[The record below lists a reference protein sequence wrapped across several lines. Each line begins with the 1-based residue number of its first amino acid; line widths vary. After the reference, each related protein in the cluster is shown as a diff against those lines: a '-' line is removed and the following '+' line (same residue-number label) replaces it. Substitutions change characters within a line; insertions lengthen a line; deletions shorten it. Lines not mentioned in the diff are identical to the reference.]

1 MACIINQVV
10 KALNEIGQNKRMPRF
25 IIVIPD
31 RDILRY
37 INYLGFGISHLIGT
51 CLESIIRKIN
61 NHIESRKDNL
71 RKKKPGALRANEPKV
86 IWTKTFTRPNMSG
99 SLFSAVEKF
108 NKILEEIM
116 ATHKNHLILDVNKK
130 MEHASNFN
138 RGSYLNNLG
147 KDNFWLEVNRMIERY
162 DYGKEE
168 LMPVANPEYVPTIP
182 EQSRRPLTIHYKPAM
197 KVDPTYLENQ
207 S

>member
-31 RDILRY
+31 CDILRY
-37 INYLGFGISHLIGT
+37 IDYLGFGISHLIST

-71 RKKKPGALRANEPKV
+71 REKKPGGLRANEPKV
-86 IWTKTFTRPNMSG
+86 IWTKTFTRPNMSS

-108 NKILEEIM
+108 NKILEEIL

-138 RGSYLNNLG
+138 RASYLNNLG

-168 LMPVANPEYVPTIP
+168 LKPVANPEYVPTTP

-197 KVDPTYLENQ
+197 IVDPTYHENQ